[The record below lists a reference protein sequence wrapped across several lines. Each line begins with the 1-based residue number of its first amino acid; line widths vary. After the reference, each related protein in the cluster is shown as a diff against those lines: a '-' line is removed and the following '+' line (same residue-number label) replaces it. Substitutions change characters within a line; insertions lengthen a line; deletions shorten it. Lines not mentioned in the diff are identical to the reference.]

1 MTQYTNLAS
10 IFKPEDDHNPY
21 ILYHGKDLKELYKG
35 HLEGQNEKNLKS
47 KLQDFKK
54 LSHEDKAAKVKDV
67 LNNENYNPQN
77 KIIR

>member
-1 MTQYTNLAS
+1 MTQLTNLAS
-10 IFKPEDDHNPY
+10 IFEPEEDHNPLV
-21 ILYHGKDLKELYKG
+21 LYHDKELNNMYKD

-47 KLQDFKK
+47 KLQHFKT
-54 LSHEDKAAKVKDV
+54 LPHVDKAAIVNDV